1 MSVATPIFKYGVMKM
16 SQHLDA
22 DSAAFAA
29 MDRQSVLHPFVRLD
43 EYARGM
49 SPDPLVVDRAD
60 GLWVY
65 DAKGRKILDAFSA
78 LYCVNVGY
86 GRQRIV
92 DAMAEQGARLPYY
105 HVFAGATHS
114 PAAQL
119 AEKLIELTGGRMSK
133 VFFGSSGS
141 DANETQIKLAWYV
154 NNVAGR
160 PQKKKIISR
169 ERGYHGGT
177 IMTSSLTGLPAYH
190 QGFDLIK
197 DVVRRTVAPDMFWS
211 GFDDPA
217 AFVRHCVADLEAII
231 AREGADTI
239 AAFIA
244 EPMIGAGGMVPPPP
258 GYWQAIQQVLRR
270 HDILLILDEVVTAFG
285 RLGEWFGGDLW
296 GIEPDL
302 VTLAKGLTS
311 GYAPLSAVLIG
322 PRVWEALEAGGPKL
336 GAFGHGYTYTAHPTC
351 AAAGLAN
358 IAIIEEEDLLANARD
373 VAPYLQAGLEDR
385 LAGHPLVGEIRAQ
398 GLALAVEFTAEES
411 PRRHLAKDL
420 KFAGRVFA
428 RAVENGLFART
439 MPHGDIIGLAPAIS
453 LTRGEADL
461 IVERLG
467 KAIDEAA
474 ATLSPSER
482 RAA

>member
-1 MSVATPIFKYGVMKM
+1 MT
-16 SQHLDA
+16 QNLDA
-22 DSAAFAA
+22 QSAALAA
-29 MDRQSVLHPFVRLD
+29 VDRHSVLHPFVRLD
-43 EYARGM
+43 EYARGT
-49 SPDPLVVDRAD
+49 SPDPLMVDHAE

-78 LYCVNVGY
+78 LYCVNIGY

-92 DAMAEQGARLPYY
+92 DAMAQQSARLPYY

-114 PAAQL
+114 PAAHL
-119 AEKLIELTGGRMSK
+119 AEKLIELTNGRMSK

-177 IMTSSLTGLPAYH
+177 IMTASLTGLPAYH
-190 QGFDLIK
+190 QGFDLIT
-197 DVVRRTVAPDMFWS
+197 DVVRRTVAPDLFWS
-211 GFDDPA
+211 GFDNPEA
-217 AFVRHCVADLEAII
+217 LVQHCVADLEGII

-258 GYWQAIQQVLRR
+258 GYWPAIQKVLRR
-270 HDILLILDEVVTAFG
+270 HDILLILDEVVTGFG
-285 RLGEWFGGDLW
+285 RLGEWFGGDIW
-296 GIEPDL
+296 EIEPDL

-311 GYAPLSAVLIG
+311 GYAPLSAVLVG

-351 AAAGLAN
+351 AAAALAN
-358 IAIIEEEDLLANARD
+358 IAIIEDEDLLANARD
-373 VAPYLQAGLEDR
+373 IAPYLKASLIER
-385 LAGHPLVGEIRAQ
+385 LAGHPLVGDVRGQ
-398 GLALAVEFTAEES
+398 GLALAVEFTAEGE

-420 KFAGRVFA
+420 RFAARVHA
-428 RAVENGLFART
+428 RAIENGLFART

-453 LTRGEADL
+453 LTRAEADL
-461 IVERLG
+461 MVERLG
-467 KAIDEAA
+467 RAVDEAT
-474 ATLSPSER
+474 ATLSPAER
-482 RAA
+482 GVA

>member
-1 MSVATPIFKYGVMKM
+1 VIVVPQNSDTA
-16 SQHLDA
+16 L
-22 DSAAFAA
+22 AAFAA
-29 MDRQSVLHPFVRLD
+29 RDRHSVLHPFVRLD
-43 EYARGM
+43 EYARGT

-65 DAKGRKILDAFSA
+65 DTKGRKILDAFSA

-92 DAMAEQGARLPYY
+92 DAMAKQGARLPYY

-160 PQKKKIISR
+160 PQKKKIIAR

-177 IMTSSLTGLPAYH
+177 IMTASLTGLPAYH
-190 QGFDLIK
+190 QGFDLIT

-211 GFDDPA
+211 GFDDTA

-239 AAFIA
+239 SAFIA

-270 HDILLILDEVVTAFG
+270 HDILLILDEVVTGFG
-285 RLGEWFGGDLW
+285 RLGEWFGGDIW

-311 GYAPLSAVLIG
+311 GYAPLSAVLVG

-373 VAPYLQAGLEDR
+373 MAPYLKAALVDR

-398 GLALAVEFTAEES
+398 GLALAVEFTAEGS
-411 PRRHLAKDL
+411 ARRHLAKDL
-420 KFAGRVFA
+420 RFAGRVFA

-453 LTRGEADL
+453 LTRAEADL
-461 IVERLG
+461 MVERLG
-467 KAIDEAA
+467 KAIDEAT
-474 ATLSPSER
+474 ATLSPAER
-482 RAA
+482 GAA